1 MAFSFDKFVQKST
14 RGLFAFI
21 VVIMVVPLVLWGY
34 MGKADNE
41 RPEDKEDA
49 GVLYGTIHV
58 SKGEYNRHVG
68 TASASWWWKKFND
81 PMTMMM
87 MRYGQMPPQPKAE
100 ELARQAWEDI
110 ILLREAKASGI
121 VASEQ
126 ESLIQMRDMY
136 QKFTGRPDYSDEI
149 MNRIATEFFHVS
161 FATFTQW
168 VADNVI
174 IEKLLTLISDSE
186 FADYDKVYERL
197 MTGHSMAKVWYASF
211 DPKDALRDVKAPTT
225 DEILNYYSKNKDKYK
240 IPGKI
245 QVAYLLADA
254 DELKKKEPEPTETDL
269 KKYYEDNRI
278 GEFAK
283 PHEHHEGEAHK
294 EDEKPEYKSF
304 DEVKGEIPNRIKQK
318 AADKKAAELMGRV
331 DVALGAIVTANA
343 NKYPDDAFDQL
354 KKKFVGE
361 GVELAYDI
369 TNSFGPKQVEEVEK
383 VVGTGST
390 LGTWGF
396 DPATKLGDI
405 SQKTKTG
412 KGVALFR
419 LQKKLESVD
428 PGITD
433 RIREIIV
440 KELGKE
446 QVKKKATQTAN
457 NVVQEITTR
466 GMAAARAKYKLD
478 WRVTRYFKT
487 DGGDLGID
495 DSTLAQGI
503 TQQVRSGSLKRGT
516 ATTMSGAMLRSQD
529 KADWNYVIYLED
541 LVDLPPED
549 LKEQFAGSRKGLD
562 DEARRRYRQ
571 VYVEDTVKNA
581 NVQLDGSLKNS
592 AKPAD
597 SSPKP

>member
-1 MAFSFDKFVQKST
+1 MAFSFDKFVKKST

-21 VVIMVVPLVLWGY
+21 VVIMVLPLVLWGY
-34 MGKADNE
+34 MGKSGNE
-41 RPEDKEDA
+41 REEDKADA

-58 SKGEYNRHVG
+58 SKGEFNRHVG

-87 MRYGQMPPQPKAE
+87 MRYGQMPPQPKAD
-100 ELARQAWEDI
+100 ELAKQAWEDI

-126 ESLIQMRDMY
+126 ESLMMIRDMY

-161 FATFTQW
+161 FSTFNQW

-197 MTGHSMAKVWYASF
+197 MTGHSMAKVWYAAF
-211 DPKDALRDVKAPTT
+211 DPKDAQKDLKPPST

-254 DELKKKEPEPTETDL
+254 DELKKKEPEPSEADV

-278 GEFAK
+278 GEFSK

-304 DEVKGEIPNRIKQK
+304 DEVKGEIPNRIKQR

-331 DVALGAIVTANA
+331 DVALGAIVTANN

-354 KKKFVGE
+354 KSKFKGE
-361 GVELAYDI
+361 GVDLAYDI
-369 TNSFGPKQVEEVEK
+369 TNSFGPKQVEDIEK
-383 VVGTGST
+383 VVGTAST

-396 DPATKLGDI
+396 DPGTKLGDI
-405 SQKTKTG
+405 SQKIKTG

-419 LQKKLESVD
+419 LQKKLDALD

-433 RIREIIV
+433 RIRELIV
-440 KELGKE
+440 KELAKE
-446 QVKKKATQTAN
+446 QLKKKVQQSAN
-457 NVVQEITTR
+457 NVVQEITTH
-466 GMAAARAKYKLD
+466 GMISARNKYKLD

-495 DSTLAQGI
+495 DASLAQGI

-541 LVDLPPED
+541 VVDLPPED

-562 DEARRRYRQ
+562 DDARRRYRQ
-571 VYVEDTVKNA
+571 IYVEDTVKNA
-581 NVQLDGSLKNS
+581 NVQLDGSMKNS
-592 AKPAD
+592 GTPSESSGKP
-597 SSPKP
+597 